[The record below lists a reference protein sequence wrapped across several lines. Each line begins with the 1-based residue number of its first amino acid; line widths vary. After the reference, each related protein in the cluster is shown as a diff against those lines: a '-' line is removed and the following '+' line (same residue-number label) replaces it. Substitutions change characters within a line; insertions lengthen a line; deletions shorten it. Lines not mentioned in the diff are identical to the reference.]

1 MVFGSGKRA
10 QARELKGKVEGIL
23 SLLDSLAAG
32 SEVSGK
38 TGENAKGAE
47 GESVLATV
55 NSLKDSIGQMM
66 QLMAEISS
74 LQQGL
79 LGEYEKFVER
89 CEGIDDLS
97 RDGRYQLAS
106 DFFSFVVAKNAKNRN
121 AADAL
126 QQDLAGLSEEL
137 DKLASPM
144 QSRALVAGAGVSND
158 VEKIR
163 QAVSDLAS
171 FLSVDIAEPSSKSGE

>member
-23 SLLDSLAAG
+23 SLLDSLASG

-47 GESVLATV
+47 GESALAAV
-55 NSLKDSIGQMM
+55 NSLKNSIGQMT
-66 QLMAEISS
+66 QRMADINSS
-74 LQQGL
+74 QQGL
-79 LGEYEKFVER
+79 LGEYEKFVEK

-106 DFFSFVVAKNAKNRN
+106 DFFSFVVAENAKNRK
-121 AADAL
+121 AIEALREDAD
-126 QQDLAGLSEEL
+126 EL
-137 DKLASPM
+137 NE
-144 QSRALVAGAGVSND
+144 VAGKLQLPIEETAERKHIVGKL
-158 VEKIR
+158 EEIR
-163 QAVSDLAS
+163 KEILDIAS
-171 FLSVDIAEPSSKSGE
+171 LLSVDIGASSSDSGK